1 MLTEDEELPHR
12 RAAEHFVAVGPL
24 DHTAQQGCD
33 PFVFGDEYLFDQI
46 FDLVAHSRPVFGS
59 EARFGSYAG
68 QRVLFACFD
77 QFDFPQAVFF
87 LFVRIGVRR
96 RTEQHHAVEPFGV
109 FLAESQGDVTAHRM
123 SHQGTAGD
131 TERIERILHHI
142 GQVFHRV
149 YRPFDHRDPV
159 PRQVERNHA
168 YLFVKIG
175 DEIVPDEH
183 RLQITVQQDRAPVSF
198 FGVAHMDG
206 RVACRNEFFNHCRV
220 DFQFSSSSK

>member
-96 RTEQHHAVEPFGV
+96 ELSSTTPSSRSGYF
-109 FLAESQGDVTAHRM
+109 SQKA
-123 SHQGTAGD
+123 
-131 TERIERILHHI
+131 
-142 GQVFHRV
+142 
-149 YRPFDHRDPV
+149 
-159 PRQVERNHA
+159 
-168 YLFVKIG
+168 
-175 DEIVPDEH
+175 
-183 RLQITVQQDRAPVSF
+183 RAT
-198 FGVAHMDG
+198 
-206 RVACRNEFFNHCRV
+206 
-220 DFQFSSSSK
+220 